1 MGVLHWPFDPSGL
14 RPKKISVRFLVLQGA
29 ERPAS
34 ACARSR
40 SENFLGFETLTI
52 VFLIQNYRA
61 FVRGRLAKIPISSPE
76 FLIFGDRR
84 R

>member
-34 ACARSR
+34 ACAKKI
-40 SENFLGFETLTI
+40 GFETLTI
-52 VFLIQNYRA
+52 VFLVQNFTVCAHITEVCPEYR
-61 FVRGRLAKIPISSPE
+61 FRGAN
-76 FLIFGDRR
+76 F
-84 R
+84 